1 MAKLISIVAVILI
14 GLAFIIFRPSKPE
27 NTPSPSASP
36 SLSTESLKSEVVA
49 QGLKIPWEIV
59 FLPDGNML
67 VTERRG
73 VIRILGSKNDEIY
86 PEGVEARGEGG
97 LLGVAL
103 HPQFSKNNFIY
114 LYLTTS
120 SGSKI
125 TNQVVRYTLKDYQ
138 LSDRK
143 VLLKDIPGAGNH
155 DGGRVEFGPDGL
167 LYITTGDAEQPS
179 NAQNTNSLA
188 GKILRIKDDGS
199 IPNDNPFG
207 NAVYSYGHRNAQG
220 LTWDSQGRLW
230 ATEHGRS
237 GSASGYDEV
246 NLIQKGLNYGWPNI
260 QGDQERSGMEKPFI
274 HSGPNETWAPG
285 DIEYINGQLV
295 FTGLRGESIYSL
307 NPETKSLK
315 RLFKGEFGRLRAL
328 RLGPDGKIYLTTSN
342 QDGRGSVRAG
352 DDKVLKLDK
361 SLIQ

>member
-1 MAKLISIVAVILI
+1 M
-14 GLAFIIFRPSKPE
+14 
-27 NTPSPSASP
+27 
-36 SLSTESLKSEVVA
+36 
-49 QGLKIPWEIV
+49 
-59 FLPDGNML
+59 
-67 VTERRG
+67 
-73 VIRILGSKNDEIY
+73 
-86 PEGVEARGEGG
+86 
-97 LLGVAL
+97 
-103 HPQFSKNNFIY
+103 
-114 LYLTTS
+114 YLTTS